1 VLPLHQGGLARRPPL
16 VCQRSDNSVVS
27 ADKDDVDEIVQAWR
41 QARPDLDV
49 GPLEVLSR
57 VTRIAKHVDLFRAEA
72 FKSSGLASWE
82 FDVLAALRRAGKPF
96 RLSPKALLKE
106 TLVSSGAMTHRL
118 TRLEGRGLVTRT
130 SDPDD
135 GRGVV
140 VHLTKAGLRAVD
152 TAFSVLVG
160 KEHALLH
167 AISDQERH
175 DVAATLRRLNRNLT
189 DR

>member
-27 ADKDDVDEIVQAWR
+27 NDKDDVDLIVQAWR
-41 QARPDLDV
+41 TERPDLDV
-49 GPLEVLSR
+49 APLEVLSR
-57 VTRIAKHVDLFRAEA
+57 VTRIAKHVDTFRSEA
-72 FKSSGLASWE
+72 FKASGLASWE
-82 FDVLAALRRAGKPF
+82 FDVLAALRRAGKPY

-118 TRLEGRGLVTRT
+118 TRLEARGLVTRS

-140 VHLTKAGLRAVD
+140 VHLTKTGLRAVD
-152 TAFSVLVG
+152 TAFSALVS
-160 KEHALLH
+160 KEQALVK
-167 AISDQERH
+167 AISAQERV
-175 DVAATLRRLNRNLT
+175 DTANTLRRLNRGLTNL
-189 DR
+189 